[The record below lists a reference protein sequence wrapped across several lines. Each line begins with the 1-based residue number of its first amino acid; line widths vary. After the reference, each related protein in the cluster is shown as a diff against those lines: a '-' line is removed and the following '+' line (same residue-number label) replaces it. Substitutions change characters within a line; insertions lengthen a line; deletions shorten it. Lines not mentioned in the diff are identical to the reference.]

1 MISPTELSQVV
12 EDVHNLPEHVRV
24 STTFRRTEENDGQ
37 ALIHKI
43 GSDGSMFRNTP
54 RRGTQWGYPWRA

>member
-24 STTFRRTEENDGQ
+24 STTFRRTEENDG
-37 ALIHKI
+37 
-43 GSDGSMFRNTP
+43 
-54 RRGTQWGYPWRA
+54 